1 LLWIVVETETAPIET
16 MLTNFQISEAARR
29 EIERLRLCRPEEDL
43 VAAISFVFVVP
54 GRRELH
60 TRWAVSEAIADIGAA
75 ASVVPDAEQ
84 TSPLSVGL
92 HVRDS
97 IPQAD
102 IFAVDGTDVAV
113 SPTWQPCLAGRV
125 LDLDHGEF
133 RLTEAAA

>member
-1 LLWIVVETETAPIET
+1 
-16 MLTNFQISEAARR
+16 MLTNFQISDAARR
-29 EIERLRLCRPEEDL
+29 EIERLRLYRPEEDL

-54 GRRELH
+54 GKRELH
-60 TRWAVSEAIADIGAA
+60 TRCIGSREEVAGFAAVARSA
-75 ASVVPDAEQ
+75 PDAEP

-113 SPTWQPCLAGRV
+113 SPTWQPRLAGRV
-125 LDLDHGEF
+125 LDHDRGEF
-133 RLTEAAA
+133 RLTEASADGLTHHPS